1 MPDLP
6 ERARAYLEA
15 LEADRLAAL
24 AVSEQKAEEAKLI
37 KARQEGFREALK
49 IIGEH
54 VPITHVPITNVDS
67 PDYANEL
74 GQPHAHRGTRRNIRE
89 LITRELSFS
98 AQPMTAR
105 QIARAIE
112 YNLERT
118 EKVLSRME
126 RDGQA
131 HRDGGDSWAI
141 GTIALAHRAGH
152 AGKAGN
158 GSYKAPRDA

>member
-15 LEADRLAAL
+15 MEAERLAAL
-24 AVSEQKAEEAKLI
+24 AVSEHKAEEAKLI
-37 KARQEGFREALK
+37 KARQEGFREALE

-54 VPITHVPITNVDS
+54 VPITNIDS
-67 PDYANEL
+67 SDHSDEL
-74 GQPHAHRGTRRNIRE
+74 GQPYARQRTRRNIPE

-98 AQPMTAR
+98 VQPMTAR
-105 QIARAIE
+105 QIAKAIE
-112 YNLERT
+112 YNLEGT
-118 EKVLSRME
+118 GKALSRLE
-126 RDGQA
+126 RDGQV

-141 GTIALAHRAGH
+141 GMIGVAQGHGH

-158 GSYKAPRDA
+158 GSYQAQGDA